1 MATGRNHKGSGGRI
15 DDSDFG
21 GCAIAGGSSVK
32 TGRHAEMCAKKDG
45 GDGK

>member
-1 MATGRNHKGSGGRI
+1 MPIGRNHKGGGGI

-32 TGRHAEMCAKKDG
+32 TGRHSEMCAKKDG